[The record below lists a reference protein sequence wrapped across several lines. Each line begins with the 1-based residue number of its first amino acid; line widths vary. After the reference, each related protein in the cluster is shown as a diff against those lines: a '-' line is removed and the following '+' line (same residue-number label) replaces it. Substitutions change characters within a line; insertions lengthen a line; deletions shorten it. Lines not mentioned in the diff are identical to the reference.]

1 MTENP
6 PEESFVDIA
15 DLRRE
20 IEKLKNWQ
28 RDLQIM
34 YENTIEHGT
43 MIENELEEKN
53 QRINSL
59 LALMKIY
66 LPSQVYDSIETGKL
80 TSELSYKR
88 QKLTMF
94 FSDIVGFTEVTD
106 TLEPE
111 TLSALLNE
119 YLTEMSTIAG
129 IYGGT
134 VDKFIGDAI
143 VVFFG
148 DPQFIDDET
157 HAKRCVRMAVEMLE
171 KVKLLSSKWLAVGA
185 SQGLAVR
192 MGINTGY
199 CTVGNFGSEARMDYT
214 IIGGQVNIAARLE
227 KIADRNSIFISEYT
241 YALVKDIVE
250 VEGPRL
256 IEVRG
261 IHYPLKVFKI
271 VGIKTETGAGESRF
285 VEFGNGFF
293 LRQLY
298 YEPDSATPA
307 ERSTILED
315 LRKAVRFIEAEGGAP
330 GRLH

>member
-1 MTENP
+1 M
-6 PEESFVDIA
+6 EETHRESSSVDSA
-15 DLRRE
+15 ELRRE
-20 IEKLKNWQ
+20 VEKLKTKL

-34 YENTIEHGT
+34 NENTVEHGT
-43 MIENELEEKN
+43 LIENELEAKN

-80 TSELSYKR
+80 TSKLAYKR

-111 TLSALLNE
+111 MLSALLNE

-171 KVKLLSSKWLAVGA
+171 KVKLLSGKWLAAGA
-185 SQGLAVR
+185 TQGLAVR
-192 MGINTGY
+192 IGINTGY

-241 YALVKDIVE
+241 YALVNDVVE

-261 IHYPLKVFKI
+261 IHHPLKVYKI
-271 VGIKTETGAGESRF
+271 VGVKTDTSAKETRF

-298 YEPDSATPA
+298 YEPDSTPPA
-307 ERSTILED
+307 ERAAILDD
-315 LRKAVRFIEAEGGAP
+315 LRKAMRFIEADDSS
-330 GRLH
+330 H

>member
-1 MTENP
+1 MAETRSEGNAL
-6 PEESFVDIA
+6 DA
-15 DLRRE
+15 TGLRQE
-20 IEKLKNWQ
+20 IEKLKSRQ
-28 RDLQIM
+28 RDLEIM

-43 MIENELEEKN
+43 LIENELEEKN
-53 QRINSL
+53 HRINSL

-66 LPSQVYDSIETGKL
+66 LPSQVFDSIETGKL
-80 TSELSYKR
+80 TSKLAYKR

-111 TLSALLNE
+111 ALSSLLNE

-171 KVKLLSSKWLAVGA
+171 KIRLLSGKWVAAGA
-185 SQGLAVR
+185 SHGLAVR
-192 MGINTGY
+192 IGINTGY

-271 VGIKTETGAGESRF
+271 VGIKTGSGAQESRF

-298 YEPDSATPA
+298 YEPDSTTPGEKSA
-307 ERSTILED
+307 LLDD
-315 LRKAVRFIEAEGGAP
+315 LRKAVRFIEGQG
-330 GRLH
+330 